1 MLTTKSV
8 CGMPELFSTTSVAML
23 AGNLRNVEISREAG
37 NQDGD
42 ARGEYE
48 QTYLQPFCVL
58 LGYFFDMCN
67 YKVYMQL
74 TCDSSYQRMVC
85 IKLLGVLFY
94 IAHSLYFVHL
104 CVRLA
109 TDTRS
114 RLRVTVFLL
123 NFLFLHFCF
132 LLLLPFSDHCKY

>member
-48 QTYLQPFCVL
+48 
-58 LGYFFDMCN
+58 
-67 YKVYMQL
+67 
-74 TCDSSYQRMVC
+74 
-85 IKLLGVLFY
+85 
-94 IAHSLYFVHL
+94 
-104 CVRLA
+104 
-109 TDTRS
+109 
-114 RLRVTVFLL
+114 
-123 NFLFLHFCF
+123 
-132 LLLLPFSDHCKY
+132 